1 MASIRSGVKKSVSHT
16 VLSHQ
21 WKNKQNKMQV
31 RQKSKYQSGR
41 SIFHPELARV
51 IFSLLSGPVFLAW
64 IFHEFGRIPFN
75 SLMKL

>member
-1 MASIRSGVKKSVSHT
+1 VLKNPYLILSYRINGKTNKIRCKCDR
-16 VLSHQ
+16 
-21 WKNKQNKMQV
+21 NQNTSPV
-31 RQKSKYQSGR
+31 EVF
-41 SIFHPELARV
+41 FHPELARV